1 MTAISSR
8 TGGQILVDQLIVHGV
23 EQLFCVPGESFLA
36 VLDALHDATIA
47 VSVCRQEGG
56 AAMMAE
62 AQGKLTGR
70 PGICFVTRGPGATNA
85 TAGVHIAHQD
95 STPLLLFVGQ
105 VARGALGREA
115 FQELDYSAVFGTLA
129 KWVVQI
135 DDAKR
140 LPELVSRA
148 FHVATSGRPGPVVIA
163 LPEDMLT
170 EAASVADALPYA
182 VTETYPGATQL
193 AELQDRLIKAQRP
206 VVILGGSRWS
216 DKAVRQ
222 FTAFAKAF
230 SLPVFCS
237 FRRQMLFS
245 AKHACYAGDLGL
257 GANPRLLDRIRQSDL
272 VLLVGG
278 RLSEVPSQG
287 YALLGIPTPQQA
299 LVHVHADAN
308 ELGKL
313 CRAHRISRV
322 ISHEETGNL
331 WTFARDRRVRAWARQ
346 AGIDWVELP
355 QSGVVRCLK
364 GRDGWAGL
372 RDGFMAR
379 AIKDLPALTGVAGA
393 EPGAIPTAR
402 MLRLADDRCLHR
414 QAGGRARGLAALD
427 SFLTSRGQP
436 YRAGMSSPLTGER
449 ACSRLSPHL
458 ALGSLSVREVAR
470 ATAARQTERP
480 GGGWG
485 GSLASFQSRLAWRDH
500 FIQKLESQPDIETRC
515 LHRATE
521 GLRPREPDA
530 QRLAA
535 WAKGETGLPFLDA
548 CMRYLAATG
557 WLNFR
562 MRSMVMA
569 VASYQLWLDWRA
581 TGPVLARLFTDYE
594 PGIHW
599 PQVQMQSGTTGI
611 NTIRIYNP
619 VKQGLDQDPTGVFTR
634 RWVPELAP
642 VPDSFL

>member
-1 MTAISSR
+1 MNV
-8 TGGQILVDQLIVHGV
+8 LVWFKRDLRVADHPALALAAGM
-23 EQLFCVPGESFLA
+23 GA
-36 VLDALHDATIA
+36 VLPVYI
-47 VSVCRQEGG
+47 VE
-56 AAMMAE
+56 
-62 AQGKLTGR
+62 
-70 PGICFVTRGPGATNA
+70 P
-85 TAGVHIAHQD
+85 
-95 STPLLLFVGQ
+95 
-105 VARGALGREA
+105 
-115 FQELDYSAVFGTLA
+115 DY
-129 KWVVQI
+129 W
-135 DDAKR
+135 
-140 LPELVSRA
+140 
-148 FHVATSGRPGPVVIA
+148 A
-163 LPEDMLT
+163 LPDTSARQWAFTEDCLT
-170 EAASVADALPYA
+170 DLRA
-182 VTETYPGATQL
+182 VL
-193 AELQDRLIKAQRP
+193 A
-206 VVILGGSRWS
+206 
-216 DKAVRQ
+216 
-222 FTAFAKAF
+222 
-230 SLPVFCS
+230 
-237 FRRQMLFS
+237 
-245 AKHACYAGDLGL
+245 GL
-257 GANPRLLDRIRQSDL
+257 GAPL
-272 VLLVGG
+272 VVRVGDAG
-278 RLSEVPSQG
+278 EV
-287 YALLGIPTPQQA
+287 
-299 LVHVHADAN
+299 
-308 ELGKL
+308 LGKL
-313 CRAHRISRV
+313 CRAHRISRI

-355 QSGVVRCLK
+355 QSGVVRRLT

-379 AIKDLPALTGVAGA
+379 AIEDLPALAGVAGA
-393 EPGAIPTAR
+393 GPGAIPTAR

-436 YRAGMSSPLTGER
+436 YRAAMSSPLTGER

-458 ALGSLSVREVAR
+458 ALGSLSVREVAQ

-562 MRSMVMA
+562 MRSDGDGGCVLSA
-569 VASYQLWLDWRA
+569 VAGLAGHRRRFWHGCSPITNRA
-581 TGPVLARLFTDYE
+581 STGPRCRCSRE
-594 PGIHW
+594 P
-599 PQVQMQSGTTGI
+599 PASTS
-611 NTIRIYNP
+611 IRIYNP

-642 VPDSFL
+642 VPDGFLQEPWKWPGADGLLGQRYPEPLVDVAAAARMARDTVWGLRRTAGFAGEAARVAEAHGSRADRAGRFVNDRTARPKRAKMADAGQLTLDL